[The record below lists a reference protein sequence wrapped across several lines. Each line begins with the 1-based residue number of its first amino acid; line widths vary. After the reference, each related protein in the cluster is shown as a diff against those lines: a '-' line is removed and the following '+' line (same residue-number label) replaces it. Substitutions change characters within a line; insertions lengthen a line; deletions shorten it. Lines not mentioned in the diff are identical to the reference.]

1 VSLGRLEETGDH
13 VPKDVAGAYA
23 LYEKAAERG
32 GADGAIN
39 VAVALAEG
47 KILPKNLARAYDLL
61 KKAADGGSAI
71 ATFDL
76 GKFADSGLGG
86 QASDALALF
95 RRAAALGE
103 PNGHR
108 AAAVLLDEG
117 RHTAKD
123 PEAAADELLKAAASD
138 SGLAINELTGHEQA
152 WSPATVS
159 ALQRRLKAAGYYAG
173 LVDGRSGPALAPAL
187 KRWRLLG
194 DPRGAVAQST
204 K

>member
-1 VSLGRLEETGDH
+1 MKT
-13 VPKDVAGAYA
+13 
-23 LYEKAAERG
+23 
-32 GADGAIN
+32 
-39 VAVALAEG
+39 
-47 KILPKNLARAYDLL
+47 
-61 KKAADGGSAI
+61 AADQGSAI

-76 GKFADSGLGG
+76 GKFADDGMGG
-86 QASDALALF
+86 SPGDALVLY

-117 RHTAKD
+117 RHAAKD
-123 PEAAADELLKAAASD
+123 PEAAADELLKAVAAD
-138 SGLAINELTGHEQA
+138 SGLAVNELTGPAQA
-152 WSPATVS
+152 WAPATVS

-194 DPRGAVAQST
+194 DPRGPIAQSA